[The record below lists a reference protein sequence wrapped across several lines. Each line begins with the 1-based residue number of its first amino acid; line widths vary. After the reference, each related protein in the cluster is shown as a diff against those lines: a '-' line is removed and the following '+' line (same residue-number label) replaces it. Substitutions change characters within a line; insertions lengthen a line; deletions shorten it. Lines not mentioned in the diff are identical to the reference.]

1 MRAAPE
7 GTPAT
12 LQDHGLC
19 SVCVSFQHREGPSY
33 WGGATS
39 TSSEGLGEGGAGL
52 SAEPT
57 SSEASIQML
66 PSHAHGSCFPS
77 QGKDLSSLT
86 DLP

>member
-1 MRAAPE
+1 MRAGPE
-7 GTPAT
+7 GTPAA
-12 LQDHGLC
+12 LQDRGLC
-19 SVCVSFQHREGPSY
+19 SVFQHREGPSY

-39 TSSEGLGEGGAGL
+39 TSSEGLGEGAAGG

-57 SSEASIQML
+57 SSETSIQMS